1 MCTEAREF
9 LSRRGL
15 EYDSHRVEHAPM
27 DREATVDVARRA
39 RHLLIKSGGDVVRVD
54 VEGGPLDDARAARY
68 LVHEDGF
75 MRVPVLVVGDLI
87 VRGFTD
93 ALYTEALGARTP
105 AP

>member
-9 LSRRGL
+9 LSRRGI
-15 EYDSHRVEHAPM
+15 EYDNRLVEHAPM
-27 DREATVDVARRA
+27 DREATVAVARRA
-39 RHLLIKSGGDVVRVD
+39 RRLLIKSGGGVVRID
-54 VEGGPLDDARAARY
+54 VEGDPLDDARAERY
-68 LVHEDGF
+68 LVHADGF

-93 ALYTEALGARTP
+93 ALYAEALGARSP

>member
-15 EYDSHRVEHAPM
+15 EYDSHLVEQAPM
-27 DREATVDVARRA
+27 DRDATVAIARRA
-39 RHLLIKSGGDVVRVD
+39 RRLLIKSGGDVVRIDVD
-54 VEGGPLDDARAARY
+54 RDPLDDARAERY
-68 LVHEDGF
+68 LVHDDGF

-93 ALYTEALGARTP
+93 ALYAEALGARAP